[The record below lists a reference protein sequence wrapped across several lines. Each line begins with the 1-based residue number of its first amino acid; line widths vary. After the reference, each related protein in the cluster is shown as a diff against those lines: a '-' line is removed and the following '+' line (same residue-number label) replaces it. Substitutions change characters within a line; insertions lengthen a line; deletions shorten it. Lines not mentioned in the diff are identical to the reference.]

1 MKKLINRSLV
11 IIIVTGFLASCKTEK
26 QEQTPIALTNG
37 SGIKLTD
44 KAVSI
49 KRNQLKITDSN
60 NTYPLLVSGT
70 DTIPSQLNDTDGD
83 GHWDEL
89 FFVANFSSN
98 EKKTM
103 QLKWVSTQPNYVVR
117 TSARFG
123 KRSAIDSPV
132 KPATEEVLTS
142 NELPKSLGYQR
153 YQTDGPSWEN
163 DKVGFRHYLDGRNAK
178 DLFGK
183 KISDISPETV
193 GINSKGE
200 VEDNYHV
207 MESWG
212 RDILAVGNS
221 VGLGGY
227 ALISNNELMRLGVTV
242 NDSIN
247 NIEKTTF
254 KIEAE
259 GAVKS
264 VLTYDYQ
271 NWKPNNDRTYD
282 VKEKTTIWPG
292 MYGYKNTVAVSG
304 LQGDENLAIG
314 LVNIHNDNPL
324 SVIDENEKF
333 IVLYTHDKQTYD
345 KGWWLGMALIL
356 PKDSYVGYT
365 EAPET
370 GNLTNTFLAKLKIT
384 DNEPISYYAVG
395 CWELSDANFIDKT
408 YFETYLKQ
416 LTKQLSAE
424 IKIEIGTSN

>member
-1 MKKLINRSLV
+1 MKKLINRSLA
-11 IIIVTGFLASCKTEK
+11 IIIVAGLLASCKTSKE
-26 QEQTPIALTNG
+26 EQTSIRLIN
-37 SGIKLTD
+37 SSDIKLTD

-49 KRNQLKITDSN
+49 KRNQLKNIDGIN
-60 NTYPLLVSGT
+60 KYPLVVSGT

-83 GHWDEL
+83 GNWDEL
-89 FFVANFSSN
+89 FFVSNFSSN
-98 EKKTM
+98 EKKSI
-103 QLKWVSTQPNYVVR
+103 QLKWTHVQPNYIVR

-132 KPATEEVLTS
+132 QSATEEVLLA
-142 NELPKSLGYQR
+142 NDLPKSLGYQR

-183 KISDISPETV
+183 KTSQISPETV

-207 MESWG
+207 MEDWG

-227 ALISNNELMRLGVTV
+227 ALITDTDLMRLGVTV

-247 NIEKTTF
+247 NVEKTTF
-254 KIEAE
+254 KIQTE
-259 GAVKS
+259 GPVKS
-264 VLTYDYQ
+264 VLNYNYE
-271 NWKPNNDRTYD
+271 NWKPNSNRTYS
-282 VKEKTTIWPG
+282 VEEKTTIWPG
-292 MYGYKNTVAVSG
+292 MYGYQNTVAVSG
-304 LQGDENLAIG
+304 LQGDENLAVG
-314 LVNIHNDNPL
+314 LVNINNNNPL
-324 SVIDENEKF
+324 SILDENEEF

-356 PKDSYVGYT
+356 PKGKYLGYT
-365 EAPET
+365 EAPKT

-384 DNEPISYYAVG
+384 NNEPIDYYAIA
-395 CWELSDANFIDKT
+395 CWELSDANFVDKT
-408 YFETYLKQ
+408 YFEAYLKQ
-416 LTKQLSAE
+416 LTDQLSTK
-424 IKIEIGTSN
+424 IKIEIAN

>member
-1 MKKLINRSLV
+1 MKKLISRSLA
-11 IIIVTGFLASCKTEK
+11 IIIVAGLLTSCKTQK
-26 QEQTPIALTNG
+26 QELTTIVLINP
-37 SGIKLTD
+37 SDVEMTD
-44 KAVSI
+44 KAISI
-49 KRNQLKITDSN
+49 KRSQLKIIDSL
-60 NTYPLLVSGT
+60 NTYPVLISKT
-70 DTIPSQLNDTDGD
+70 DTIPSQLNDTDDD
-83 GHWDEL
+83 GNWDEL

-98 EKKTM
+98 EKKEI
-103 QLKWVSTQPNYVVR
+103 QLKWIAAQPNYVVR

-132 KPATEEVLTS
+132 KPATKEVLIS

-183 KISDISPETV
+183 KTTQISPEMV

-207 MESWG
+207 MEPWG

-227 ALISNNELMRLGVTV
+227 ALITDNQLMRLGVTV
-242 NDSIN
+242 NDSVN
-247 NIEKTTF
+247 NVEKTTF
-254 KIEAE
+254 KIQTE

-264 VLTYDYQ
+264 VLTYKYQ
-271 NWKPNNDRTYD
+271 NWKPNADRTYS
-282 VKEKTTIWPG
+282 VEEKTTIWPG
-292 MYGYKNTVAVSG
+292 MYGYKNTVSVSS
-304 LQGDENLAIG
+304 LQGDENLAVG
-314 LVNIHNDNPL
+314 LVNIHNNNPL

-356 PKDSYVGYT
+356 PKDKFIAYT
-365 EAPET
+365 EAPKT
-370 GNLTNTFLAKLKIT
+370 GNLSNTFLAKLKIE
-384 DNEPISYYAVG
+384 NNQPVSYYAIG
-395 CWELSDANFIDKT
+395 CWELSDAKFTEKA

-416 LTKQLSAE
+416 LTNQLSVQ
-424 IKIEIGTSN
+424 IKIEVN